1 MQVEQAERIRR
12 QWEAKGNLPCN
23 HPAVESEHYLG
34 ADTGDD
40 VCTTCDRA
48 AMRGILQQGT

>member
-1 MQVEQAERIRR
+1 MQVEKAERIRR

-23 HPAVESEHYLG
+23 HPAVEREHYLG

-40 VCTTCDRA
+40 VCTTCGRA
-48 AMRGILQQGT
+48 AMRGTLQQGT